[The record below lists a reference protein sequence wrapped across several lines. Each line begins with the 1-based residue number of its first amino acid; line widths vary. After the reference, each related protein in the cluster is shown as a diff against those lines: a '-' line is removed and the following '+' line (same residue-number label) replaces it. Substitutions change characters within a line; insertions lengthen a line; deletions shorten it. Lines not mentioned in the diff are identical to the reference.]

1 MSPPVGVLLRKIKSG
16 CKVDNTIKV
25 APKMMAVVLID
36 RNVAAH
42 SCRFRSDVSA
52 DDSLSMLSIS
62 VFMILYKSTTSAS
75 PVALKAIW
83 VMMDIPILAV
93 E

>member
-1 MSPPVGVLLRKIKSG
+1 M
-16 CKVDNTIKV
+16 T
-25 APKMMAVVLID
+25 AVVLID

-42 SCRFRSDVSA
+42 SCRFTSDASA
-52 DDSLSMLSIS
+52 EDSLSMVSNS
-62 VFMILYKSTTSAS
+62 VFIILYRSTTSAS

-83 VMMDIPILAV
+83 VTMDIPILAV